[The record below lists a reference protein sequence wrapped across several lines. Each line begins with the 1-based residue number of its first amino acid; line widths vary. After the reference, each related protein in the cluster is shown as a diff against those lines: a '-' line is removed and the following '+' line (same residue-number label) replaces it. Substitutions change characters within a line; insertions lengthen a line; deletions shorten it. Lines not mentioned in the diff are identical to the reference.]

1 MTIEDIIKANG
12 GMVAKRSDEST
23 DANAKSTSR
32 ISEIIA
38 ANKETADK
46 QLTASNAP
54 KAHGGA
60 TDKFGVDT
68 KGGDG
73 TVKIHALGAGETKP
87 TTSRVGKTIN
97 AGVQGTMSNFT
108 NFWGWLKESD
118 AAARA
123 RDEADKE
130 YTERQNKQLAETK
143 GEKAIAK
150 TEKQQKQK
158 YAENHAK
165 QKDNWSK
172 DYEEADKL
180 SAMSEKNVAEAKDG
194 LGKVGQALVDIG
206 VVGTQMLGDAVL
218 NIIPGG
224 GTASM
229 IARVA
234 GGAAQQARLEGKD
247 IGQQSLSAIKSGGI
261 AWLTE
266 KMFGAFGKLYGKGAA
281 DDAVEAIVRRIG
293 KTNAGKNFL
302 RLGLNALGEGAEEI
316 TEDLLNAAADRA
328 LKLGD
333 GELDLGEVLYDGF
346 LGFALGGLGTGVQ
359 ILNAQKVLAKTVAE
373 NAADPEMVKTAEA
386 MTQKLNDGEMLTTA
400 EAETLAGALEASTSV
415 EEAAETVQ
423 QGEVTPNEEKP
434 LTPVEAVTRVAK
446 GKVSNESEQLNI
458 DNTGEQLEALQ
469 NRDEVLAQQQSNL
482 PEGMGAAS
490 AEFTGEMSPAEKW
503 VAEAQG
509 KGDNAVHDISAEAM
523 ANLARQQH
531 RAPQDVPK
539 YDKDGRLTRAGVEAI
554 INSGFTDNAFAQ
566 RMLEETFEGAASYSQ
581 FSDKTALRKAK
592 ADIKKQGYAEAVAKY
607 LSDSFN
613 GKVSKQSTVTGLV
626 LLDNAIAAK
635 DYELAVKL
643 AVAVAED
650 GTNSAQALQA
660 RRLLNK
666 MTPSGKLYAVT
677 QVADRIAA
685 AQRKRIG
692 EAKIDREAGKIE
704 NATEEVKQTVAEN
717 FKARAQRRSNKTIEG
732 NQAGE
737 PFWFEYETEVGKA
750 IADAVKKR
758 ITPRPKKQQPF
769 MRTVIRNLTAFA
781 NQLTPKAVVNP
792 KMTATER
799 IADYLAN
806 KEFYDNAWANAQ
818 EELMQRYEGDEEML
832 DALDEFTSSLTTMT
846 TPTGTQTMIKALA
859 ESAFDQ
865 YLDAKTLAIQNSLN
879 IDGAANAIA
888 QRLVSEIERISGIKV
903 DEETALSIRL
913 AADDYVQDA
922 IAEADPNSLV
932 SAQIKDVLRN
942 LDVKLA
948 EVATSSRVDKAAV
961 GTAVIDTLTKRW
973 GFSEADALNVA
984 EVVQSQFTDMVTETM
999 ERKLKQI
1006 YGEKK
1011 EREVKSMT
1019 QLFAESVN
1027 LGAFDS
1033 GEYAQK
1039 AAERFFGADIQ
1050 IDPELAREYVEA
1062 LEDGTDEDIADALK
1076 ALQQNIA
1083 GQIPVSWVDKLNA
1096 WRYLAMLGNPR
1107 THIRNTFGNAF
1118 FAIPVMVKNVFSTGI
1133 EAGVDKL
1140 SKNGIQRTKA
1150 VINPAAKQDRALLA
1164 TAWLDYA
1171 NASEQILAGGKYD
1184 DIFSGVSDKQTIF
1197 QFKPLEAVRKFNSK
1211 ALDKEDAWFAQPHY
1225 ATALAGYLKANG
1237 ISAVE
1242 FTNGS
1247 ISEAAMNEA
1256 RNYAVKEA
1264 QKATFRDINTFSEMV
1279 SKIGKSDNKVVNAAA
1294 SAVLPFKKTP
1304 ANILVRGVEYSP
1316 IGLVKGLVDIR
1327 NIKTPNNPNGTKTA
1341 AEVIDELAAGLT
1353 GTGLVALGALLVRSG
1368 VLTGGGGDDDKENK
1382 FQSMQGRQNYAL
1394 VLPDGTTVTLDWLAP
1409 EVLPVFVG
1417 AELYNSLSGN
1427 GNSWENILAAISTI
1441 PQPMLDM
1448 SLLQSVNDLI
1458 DNAAYA
1464 KKGKGIYKIIA
1475 GMATSLL
1482 SQFVPTIFGQV
1493 ERTTE
1498 TKRQQTFIDRS
1509 DGAPSSAVQ
1518 SFWARLNDKNPF
1530 YDYNKIPYIDAWGRT
1545 EETGTFAERFA
1556 NNFFN
1561 PAYVKEASGTPIDSE
1576 LQRLYELGNTSVYP
1590 TKPGT
1595 DVKIN
1600 GEYLS
1605 AEEYVEYA
1613 KKRGS
1618 ESLENVRELINSS
1631 AYKNMSDA
1639 DKADAIK
1646 AVYDYADDIAK
1657 QYVRR
1662 GAKISSWVEK
1672 ATASGNPSQYI
1683 TDTIIMRTADTDGN
1697 GNFSNAEKVRG
1708 LIDGGYS
1715 GEELVEKVREYMT
1728 TENGNCRLGDML
1740 ERAQSVKVPDTV
1752 TLNVYEFYNNA
1763 NSKDA
1768 SGNTVSGLKKERVQ
1782 QYINSLSSLTAEQKD
1797 ALYYSL
1803 YKK

>member
-1 MTIEDIIKANG
+1 MG
-12 GMVAKRSDEST
+12 SLL
-23 DANAKSTSR
+23 DAYNKGKKSSTSSKTNNNTEYNNASQNASASATTQASKGSSLLDAYNR
-32 ISEIIA
+32 GKNMGA
-38 ANKETADK
+38 A
-46 QLTASNAP
+46 ASTP
-54 KAHGGA
+54 K
-60 TDKFGVDT
+60 TTTTTVKRD
-68 KGGDG
+68 DG

-97 AGVQGTMSNFT
+97 AGVQGTMSNFA

-143 GEKAIAK
+143 GEKATAK
-150 TEKQQKQK
+150 TEEQQKQK

-180 SAMSEKNVAEAKDG
+180 SAMSEKNVAEAKEG

-234 GGAAQQARLEGKD
+234 GAGAQQARLEGKD

-281 DDAVEAIVRRIG
+281 DDVVEAVVRRIG

-328 LKLGD
+328 LKLGN

-359 ILNAQKVLAKTVAE
+359 ILNAQKVLAKTVAK
-373 NAADPEMVKTAEA
+373 NTADPETVKMAEA
-386 MTQKLNDGEMLTTA
+386 MTQKLNGGEMLTTA
-400 EAETLAGALEASTSV
+400 EAETLVGALEASTNA
-415 EEAAETVQ
+415 EETAETAR
-423 QGEVTPNEEKP
+423 QGEVTPNEKKP
-434 LTPVEAVTRVAK
+434 ITPVEAVTRVAQ
-446 GKVSNESEQLNI
+446 GKVGNENEQLNI
-458 DNTGEQLEALQ
+458 DNTDEQIEALP
-469 NRDEVLAQQQSNL
+469 NSDEVLAQQQSNL

-490 AEFTGEMSPAEKW
+490 AEFTGEMTPAEKW

-509 KGDNAVHDISAEAM
+509 KGDNALHDISDAAQR
-523 ANLARQQH
+523 NLAEQQG
-531 RAPQDVPK
+531 RAPQEMPK
-539 YDKDGRLTRAGVEAI
+539 VDLNGMLTSKTANTVQ
-554 INSGFTDNAFAQ
+554 NSGVTPQDMSDAILNDAANSRFSYYAYSDEDALTKAKDEIDAEGWDDALTKYQADVARGIVSKDMTVKGIVLYNNAVSN
-566 RMLEETFEGAASYSQ
+566 GDYV
-581 FSDKTALRKAK
+581 TALNILDGMVKTSRDAAQAMQAVNILNKLSPETRLYCICRGIDGIKRQVQKKYGKKAP
-592 ADIKKQGYAEAVAKY
+592 DIEIDEALLTDYVQKMRNGDTEAAEAVW
-607 LSDSFN
+607 
-613 GKVSKQSTVTGLV
+613 
-626 LLDNAIAAK
+626 
-635 DYELAVKL
+635 
-643 AVAVAED
+643 
-650 GTNSAQALQA
+650 
-660 RRLLNK
+660 
-666 MTPSGKLYAVT
+666 
-677 QVADRIAA
+677 
-685 AQRKRIG
+685 
-692 EAKIDREAGKIE
+692 E
-704 NATEEVKQTVAEN
+704 N
-717 FKARAQRRSNKTIEG
+717 I
-732 NQAGE
+732 
-737 PFWFEYETEVGKA
+737 
-750 IADAVKKR
+750 
-758 ITPRPKKQQPF
+758 
-769 MRTVIRNLTAFA
+769 
-781 NQLTPKAVVNP
+781 
-792 KMTATER
+792 
-799 IADYLAN
+799 
-806 KEFYDNAWANAQ
+806 
-818 EELMQRYEGDEEML
+818 
-832 DALDEFTSSLTTMT
+832 
-846 TPTGTQTMIKALA
+846 
-859 ESAFDQ
+859 
-865 YLDAKTLAIQNSLN
+865 
-879 IDGAANAIA
+879 
-888 QRLVSEIERISGIKV
+888 
-903 DEETALSIRL
+903 
-913 AADDYVQDA
+913 
-922 IAEADPNSLV
+922 
-932 SAQIKDVLRN
+932 
-942 LDVKLA
+942 
-948 EVATSSRVDKAAV
+948 
-961 GTAVIDTLTKRW
+961 
-973 GFSEADALNVA
+973 
-984 EVVQSQFTDMVTETM
+984 
-999 ERKLKQI
+999 
-1006 YGEKK
+1006 
-1011 EREVKSMT
+1011 
-1019 QLFAESVN
+1019 
-1027 LGAFDS
+1027 
-1033 GEYAQK
+1033 
-1039 AAERFFGADIQ
+1039 
-1050 IDPELAREYVEA
+1050 
-1062 LEDGTDEDIADALK
+1062 
-1076 ALQQNIA
+1076 QQNIA
-1083 GQIPVSWVDKLNA
+1083 DQITSSWIDKLNA

-1107 THIRNTFGNAF
+1107 THIRNTVGNAF
-1118 FAIPVMVKNVFSTGI
+1118 FSIPVMAKNVVATGI
-1133 EAGVDKL
+1133 EAGVDKF
-1140 SKNGIQRTKA
+1140 SKNGVQRTKA
-1150 VINPAAKQDRALLA
+1150 LLNPLTNKQDRALLA
-1164 TAWLDYA
+1164 IAMADYA

-1184 DIFSGVSDKQTIF
+1184 DIFSGVSDKQTVF
-1197 QFKPLEAVRKFNSK
+1197 KFKPLEAVRKFNSK
-1211 ALDKEDAWFAQPHY
+1211 ALDTEDVWFAQPHY

-1247 ISEAAMNEA
+1247 MSEAAMNEA

-1264 QKATFRDINTFSEMV
+1264 QKATFRDINPFSEMV
-1279 SKIGKSDNKVVNAAA
+1279 SNLGKSKSKAANAAA

-1316 IGLVKGLVDIR
+1316 IGLVKGLADIR

-1368 VLTGGGGDDDKENK
+1368 ALTGGGGDDDKENK
-1382 FQSMQGRQNYAL
+1382 FQSLQGKQNYAL

-1417 AELYNSLSGN
+1417 VELYNSLSGN

-1458 DNAAYA
+1458 DNVAYV

-1482 SQFVPTIFGQV
+1482 SQFVPTVFGQV
-1493 ERTTE
+1493 ERTIETE
-1498 TKRQQTFIDRS
+1498 RQQTFIDRS
-1509 DGAPSSAVQ
+1509 ENAPSGAVQ

-1576 LQRLYELGNTSVYP
+1576 LQRLYELGKTSVYP

-1646 AVYDYADDIAK
+1646 AAYDYADDIAK

-1683 TDTIIMRTADTDGN
+1683 ADTIIMRTADTDGN
-1697 GNFSNAEKVRG
+1697 DRYSNAEKVRG
-1708 LIDGGYS
+1708 FMNGGYS
-1715 GEELVEKVREYMT
+1715 GGELVEKVREYMT

-1782 QYINSLSSLTAEQKD
+1782 QYINSLNSLTAEQKD

>member
-12 GMVAKRSDEST
+12 GTVAKQSGESADT
-23 DANAKSTSR
+23 GTKSTSR

-38 ANKETADK
+38 ANKEAADK
-46 QLTASNAP
+46 QLAVRNAP

-60 TDKFGVDT
+60 SGKFGVDA
-68 KGGDG
+68 KVDDG
-73 TVKIHALGAGETKP
+73 AVKIHALGAGETKP

-97 AGVQGTMSNFT
+97 AGVQGTMSNFA

-118 AAARA
+118 AAAKA

-130 YTERQNKQLAETK
+130 YTERQNKELAKTK
-143 GEKAIAK
+143 GEKATAK
-150 TEKQQKQK
+150 TEEQQKQK

-180 SAMSEKNVAEAKDG
+180 SAMSEKNVAEAKEG

-229 IARVA
+229 VARVA

-281 DDAVEAIVRRIG
+281 DDVVEAVVRKIG

-346 LGFALGGLGTGVQ
+346 LGFALGGLGAGTQ
-359 ILNAQKVLAKTVAE
+359 ILNGNYRIKNEMQQRANAQKVLAKTVAE
-373 NAADPEMVKTAEA
+373 NAADPETVRTAEA
-386 MTQKLNDGEMLTTA
+386 MVQKLNGGEMLTTA
-400 EAETLAGALEASTSV
+400 EVETLAGALEASTDA
-415 EEAAETVQ
+415 EETAETVQ
-423 QGEVTPNEEKP
+423 QGEVAPNEKKP
-434 LTPVEAVTRVAK
+434 LTPVEAIARVAQ
-446 GKVSNESEQLNI
+446 GKVGNENEQLNI
-458 DNTGEQLEALQ
+458 DNTDEQLEALQ
-469 NRDEVLAQQQSNL
+469 NSDEVLAQQQSDL

-509 KGDNAVHDISAEAM
+509 KGDNALHNISDAAQR
-523 ANLARQQH
+523 NLAEQQG
-531 RAPQDVPK
+531 RAPQEMPK
-539 YDKDGRLTRAGVEAI
+539 VDLNGMLTSKTANTVQ
-554 INSGFTDNAFAQ
+554 NSGVTTQEMSDAILNDAANSRFSYYAYSDEEALTKAKDEIDAEGWDNALTKYQADVA
-566 RMLEETFEGAASYSQ
+566 RGIVSKDMTVKGIVLYNNAVSNGDYV
-581 FSDKTALRKAK
+581 TALNILDGMVKTSRDAAQAMQAANILNKLSPETRLYCICRGIDGIKRQVQKKYGKKAP
-592 ADIKKQGYAEAVAKY
+592 DIEIDEALLTDYVQKMRNGDTEAAEAVW
-607 LSDSFN
+607 
-613 GKVSKQSTVTGLV
+613 
-626 LLDNAIAAK
+626 
-635 DYELAVKL
+635 
-643 AVAVAED
+643 
-650 GTNSAQALQA
+650 
-660 RRLLNK
+660 
-666 MTPSGKLYAVT
+666 
-677 QVADRIAA
+677 
-685 AQRKRIG
+685 
-692 EAKIDREAGKIE
+692 E
-704 NATEEVKQTVAEN
+704 N
-717 FKARAQRRSNKTIEG
+717 I
-732 NQAGE
+732 
-737 PFWFEYETEVGKA
+737 
-750 IADAVKKR
+750 
-758 ITPRPKKQQPF
+758 
-769 MRTVIRNLTAFA
+769 
-781 NQLTPKAVVNP
+781 
-792 KMTATER
+792 
-799 IADYLAN
+799 
-806 KEFYDNAWANAQ
+806 
-818 EELMQRYEGDEEML
+818 
-832 DALDEFTSSLTTMT
+832 
-846 TPTGTQTMIKALA
+846 
-859 ESAFDQ
+859 
-865 YLDAKTLAIQNSLN
+865 
-879 IDGAANAIA
+879 
-888 QRLVSEIERISGIKV
+888 
-903 DEETALSIRL
+903 
-913 AADDYVQDA
+913 
-922 IAEADPNSLV
+922 
-932 SAQIKDVLRN
+932 
-942 LDVKLA
+942 
-948 EVATSSRVDKAAV
+948 
-961 GTAVIDTLTKRW
+961 
-973 GFSEADALNVA
+973 
-984 EVVQSQFTDMVTETM
+984 
-999 ERKLKQI
+999 
-1006 YGEKK
+1006 
-1011 EREVKSMT
+1011 
-1019 QLFAESVN
+1019 
-1027 LGAFDS
+1027 
-1033 GEYAQK
+1033 
-1039 AAERFFGADIQ
+1039 
-1050 IDPELAREYVEA
+1050 
-1062 LEDGTDEDIADALK
+1062 
-1076 ALQQNIA
+1076 QQNIA
-1083 GQIPVSWVDKLNA
+1083 DQIPASWVDKLNA

-1118 FAIPVMVKNVFSTGI
+1118 FAIPVMVKNVVSTGI

-1150 VINPAAKQDRALLA
+1150 IINPAAKQDRALLA

-1197 QFKPLEAVRKFNSK
+1197 RFKPLETARKLNSK
-1211 ALDKEDAWFAQPHY
+1211 ALDTEDVWFAQPHY
-1225 ATALAGYLKANG
+1225 TIALAGYLKANG

-1247 ISEAAMNEA
+1247 VPEATMNEA
-1256 RNYAVKEA
+1256 RNYAILEA
-1264 QKATFRDINTFSEMV
+1264 QKATLRDINTFSEMV
-1279 SKIGKSDNKVVNAAA
+1279 SNLGKSKHKVVNVAT

-1316 IGLVKGLVDIR
+1316 MGLVKGLIDIR

-1353 GTGLVALGALLVRSG
+1353 GTGLVALGALLAKSEL
-1368 VLTGGGGDDDKENK
+1368 LTGGGSDDDKENK

-1394 VLPDGTTVTLDWLAP
+1394 VLPNGTTVTLDWLAP

-1417 AELYNSLSGN
+1417 AELYNFLSGN

-1448 SLLQSVNDLI
+1448 SMLQSVNDLI

-1482 SQFVPTIFGQV
+1482 SQFVPTVFGQV
-1493 ERTTE
+1493 ERTIETE
-1498 TKRQQTFIDRS
+1498 RQQTFIDRS
-1509 DGAPSSAVQ
+1509 DGAPSSSVQ

-1576 LQRLYELGNTSVYP
+1576 LQRLYELGKTSVYP

-1595 DVKIN
+1595 DVKIK
-1600 GEYLS
+1600 GKYLS

-1618 ESLENVRELINSS
+1618 ESLETVRELINSS

-1646 AVYDYADDIAK
+1646 AAYDYADNIAK
-1657 QYVRR
+1657 RSVRP
-1662 GAKISSWVEK
+1662 GAEISSWVEK

-1683 TDTIIMRTADTDGN
+1683 ADTTIMRSADADGN
-1697 GNFSNAEKVRG
+1697 DRYSNAEKVRG
-1708 LIDGGYS
+1708 FINGGYS
-1715 GEELVEKVREYMT
+1715 GGELVEKVREYMT
-1728 TENGNCRLGDML
+1728 TDNGNCRLGDML
-1740 ERAQSVKVPDTV
+1740 ERAQSMKVPDTI

-1782 QYINSLSSLTAEQKD
+1782 QYINSLNSLTAEQKD

>member
-1 MTIEDIIKANG
+1 MGSLI
-12 GMVAKRSDEST
+12 
-23 DANAKSTSR
+23 DAYNKGKKSSASTS
-32 ISEIIA
+32 A
-38 ANKETADK
+38 ATQTSKGSSLLDAYNRGKNMGAA
-46 QLTASNAP
+46 ASTP
-54 KAHGGA
+54 KTTTTTVKRDDGA
-60 TDKFGVDT
+60 
-68 KGGDG
+68 
-73 TVKIHALGAGETKP
+73 VKIHALGAGETKP

-118 AAARA
+118 AAAKA

-143 GEKAIAK
+143 GEKANAK

-172 DYEEADKL
+172 DYEKADKL
-180 SAMSEKNVAEAKDG
+180 SAMSEKNAAEAKEG

-206 VVGTQMLGDAVL
+206 VVGTQMLGDAAL

-229 IARVA
+229 VARVA

-247 IGQQSLSAIKSGGI
+247 IGQQSLAAIKSGSI
-261 AWLTE
+261 SWLTE

-281 DDAVEAIVRRIG
+281 DDVVEAVVKKIG

-346 LGFALGGLGTGVQ
+346 LGFALGGLGAGTQ
-359 ILNAQKVLAKTVAE
+359 ILNGNYRIKNEMQQRANAQKVLAKTVAE
-373 NAADPEMVKTAEA
+373 NAADPETVKAAEA
-386 MTQKLNDGEMLTTA
+386 MVQKLNGGEMLTTA
-400 EAETLAGALEASTSV
+400 EAETLAGALEASTSAK
-415 EEAAETVQ
+415 ETAEAVQ

-434 LTPVEAVTRVAK
+434 LTPVEAIARVAQ
-446 GKVSNESEQLNI
+446 GKVGNESEQLNI
-458 DNTGEQLEALQ
+458 DNADEQLEAIP
-469 NRDEVLAQQQSNL
+469 NGDELLAQQQSNL

-509 KGDNAVHDISAEAM
+509 KGDNALHNISDAAQR
-523 ANLARQQH
+523 NLAEQQG
-531 RAPQDVPK
+531 RAPQEMPK
-539 YDKDGRLTRAGVEAI
+539 VDLNGMLTSKTANTAQ
-554 INSGFTDNAFAQ
+554 NSGVTTQEMSDAILNDAANSRFSYYAYSDEEALTKAKDEIDAEGWDDALTKYQADVARGIVSKDMTVKGIVLYNNAVSN
-566 RMLEETFEGAASYSQ
+566 GDYV
-581 FSDKTALRKAK
+581 TALNILDGMVKTSRDAAQAMQAVNILNKLSPETRLYCICRGIDGIKRQVQKKYGKKAP
-592 ADIKKQGYAEAVAKY
+592 DIEIDEALLTDYVQKMRNGDTEAAEAVW
-607 LSDSFN
+607 
-613 GKVSKQSTVTGLV
+613 
-626 LLDNAIAAK
+626 
-635 DYELAVKL
+635 E
-643 AVAVAED
+643 
-650 GTNSAQALQA
+650 
-660 RRLLNK
+660 
-666 MTPSGKLYAVT
+666 
-677 QVADRIAA
+677 
-685 AQRKRIG
+685 
-692 EAKIDREAGKIE
+692 KI
-704 NATEEVKQTVAEN
+704 
-717 FKARAQRRSNKTIEG
+717 
-732 NQAGE
+732 
-737 PFWFEYETEVGKA
+737 
-750 IADAVKKR
+750 
-758 ITPRPKKQQPF
+758 
-769 MRTVIRNLTAFA
+769 
-781 NQLTPKAVVNP
+781 
-792 KMTATER
+792 
-799 IADYLAN
+799 
-806 KEFYDNAWANAQ
+806 
-818 EELMQRYEGDEEML
+818 
-832 DALDEFTSSLTTMT
+832 
-846 TPTGTQTMIKALA
+846 
-859 ESAFDQ
+859 
-865 YLDAKTLAIQNSLN
+865 
-879 IDGAANAIA
+879 
-888 QRLVSEIERISGIKV
+888 
-903 DEETALSIRL
+903 
-913 AADDYVQDA
+913 
-922 IAEADPNSLV
+922 
-932 SAQIKDVLRN
+932 
-942 LDVKLA
+942 
-948 EVATSSRVDKAAV
+948 
-961 GTAVIDTLTKRW
+961 
-973 GFSEADALNVA
+973 
-984 EVVQSQFTDMVTETM
+984 
-999 ERKLKQI
+999 
-1006 YGEKK
+1006 
-1011 EREVKSMT
+1011 
-1019 QLFAESVN
+1019 
-1027 LGAFDS
+1027 
-1033 GEYAQK
+1033 
-1039 AAERFFGADIQ
+1039 
-1050 IDPELAREYVEA
+1050 
-1062 LEDGTDEDIADALK
+1062 
-1076 ALQQNIA
+1076 QQNIA
-1083 GQIPVSWVDKLNA
+1083 DQIPASWIDKLNA

-1118 FAIPVMVKNVFSTGI
+1118 FAIPVMVKNVVATGI

-1140 SKNGIQRTKA
+1140 SKNGTQRTKA
-1150 VINPAAKQDRALLA
+1150 LLNPLTNKQDRALLA
-1164 TAWLDYA
+1164 TAMADYA

-1197 QFKPLEAVRKFNSK
+1197 RFKPLEAARKFNSK
-1211 ALDKEDAWFAQPHY
+1211 ALDKEDVWFAQPHY
-1225 ATALAGYLKANG
+1225 AIALAGYLKANG

-1247 ISEAAMNEA
+1247 MSETAMNEA

-1264 QKATFRDINTFSEMV
+1264 QKATFRDINPFSEMI
-1279 SKIGKSDNKVVNAAA
+1279 SNLGKSKSKVVNAAT

-1316 IGLVKGLVDIR
+1316 IGLAKGLLDIR

-1353 GTGLVALGALLVRSG
+1353 GTGLVALGALLVRNG
-1368 VLTGGGGDDDKENK
+1368 ALTGGGGDDDKENK

-1409 EVLPVFVG
+1409 EVLPMFVG
-1417 AELYNSLSGN
+1417 VELYNSMSGN
-1427 GNSWENILAAISTI
+1427 GNSWESILAAISTI

-1458 DNAAYA
+1458 DNVAYA
-1464 KKGKGIYKIIA
+1464 KEGKGIYKIIA

-1482 SQFVPTIFGQV
+1482 SQFVPTVLGQI
-1493 ERTTE
+1493 ERTAETE
-1498 TKRQQTFIDRS
+1498 RQQTFIDRS

-1518 SFWARLNDKNPF
+1518 SFWARLNDKNPL

-1576 LQRLYELGNTSVYP
+1576 LQRLYGLGNTSVYP

-1605 AEEYVEYA
+1605 AEEYVEYV

-1646 AVYDYADDIAK
+1646 AAYDYADDIAK

-1683 TDTIIMRTADTDGN
+1683 ADTIIMRAADTDGN
-1697 GNFSNAEKVRG
+1697 GSFSNAEKVRG

-1715 GEELVEKVREYMT
+1715 GGKLVEKVREYMT
-1728 TENGNCRLGDML
+1728 TDNGNCKFGDML

-1752 TLNVYEFYNNA
+1752 TLNVYEFYNKA

-1782 QYINSLSSLTAEQKD
+1782 QYIDSLNSLTAEQKD

>member
-1 MTIEDIIKANG
+1 MRFI
-12 GMVAKRSDEST
+12 
-23 DANAKSTSR
+23 SR
-32 ISEIIA
+32 QS
-38 ANKETADK
+38 
-46 QLTASNAP
+46 LGS
-54 KAHGGA
+54 
-60 TDKFGVDT
+60 
-68 KGGDG
+68 
-73 TVKIHALGAGETKP
+73 LGAGT
-87 TTSRVGKTIN
+87 
-97 AGVQGTMSNFT
+97 
-108 NFWGWLKESD
+108 
-118 AAARA
+118 
-123 RDEADKE
+123 
-130 YTERQNKQLAETK
+130 
-143 GEKAIAK
+143 
-150 TEKQQKQK
+150 
-158 YAENHAK
+158 
-165 QKDNWSK
+165 
-172 DYEEADKL
+172 
-180 SAMSEKNVAEAKDG
+180 
-194 LGKVGQALVDIG
+194 
-206 VVGTQMLGDAVL
+206 
-218 NIIPGG
+218 
-224 GTASM
+224 
-229 IARVA
+229 
-234 GGAAQQARLEGKD
+234 
-247 IGQQSLSAIKSGGI
+247 
-261 AWLTE
+261 
-266 KMFGAFGKLYGKGAA
+266 
-281 DDAVEAIVRRIG
+281 
-293 KTNAGKNFL
+293 
-302 RLGLNALGEGAEEI
+302 
-316 TEDLLNAAADRA
+316 
-328 LKLGD
+328 
-333 GELDLGEVLYDGF
+333 
-346 LGFALGGLGTGVQ
+346 Q
-359 ILNAQKVLAKTVAE
+359 ILI
-373 NAADPEMVKTAEA
+373 
-386 MTQKLNDGEMLTTA
+386 
-400 EAETLAGALEASTSV
+400 
-415 EEAAETVQ
+415 
-423 QGEVTPNEEKP
+423 
-434 LTPVEAVTRVAK
+434 
-446 GKVSNESEQLNI
+446 NI
-458 DNTGEQLEALQ
+458 DNTANRNYTESINNNEQGGVLNDSNRVDRGMVAGIPERQTIGEGSAGEGRDGRGDQELSRRDLIQGVKRVLNDSGVVAAELKDYSADSAAFSNALSVARTMDQQNGWAVSPQDANKLQGKRLLMDANGTIGLAITSDGDIEAVFKNKALNKTRHALDGVMPQ
-469 NRDEVLAQQQSNL
+469 TLAAGGTKLDCYGENLVKAYERYGFVPVARVEFNPKYANEGWTPDKGTPYIYFMMHNGDSAETVAANIGKYPQSTAEQRKALPTFGKEEYDAAYAYRDELLAQQQSNL

-490 AEFTGEMSPAEKW
+490 AEFTGEMSPVEQW

-509 KGDNAVHDISAEAM
+509 KGDSAVHDVSAEAT

-566 RMLEETFEGAASYSQ
+566 RMLEETFKGAASYSQ
-581 FSDKTALRKAK
+581 FSDKMALRKAK
-592 ADIKKQGYAEAVAKY
+592 ADIKKQGYAETVAKY

-643 AVAVAED
+643 TVALAED

-677 QVADRIAA
+677 QVADRVAA

-704 NATEEVKQTVAEN
+704 NATEEVKQAIAEN
-717 FKARAQRRSNKTIEG
+717 FKARAQRQSNKTVEG

-758 ITPRPKKQQPF
+758 IALRPKKQRPF
-769 MRTVIRNLTAFA
+769 MKTVIRNLAAFA

-832 DALDEFTSSLTTMT
+832 DALDQFTSSLTTMT

-913 AADDYVQDA
+913 AADDYAQGA
-922 IAEADPNSLV
+922 IAEADPNALV

-973 GFSEADALNVA
+973 GFSESDALNVA

-1006 YGEKK
+1006 YGGKK
-1011 EREVKSMT
+1011 EREVKSMA

-1062 LEDGTDEDIADALK
+1062 LEDGTDEDIANALE

-1083 GQIPVSWVDKLNA
+1083 DQIPASWVDKLNA

-1107 THIRNTFGNAF
+1107 THIRNILGNAF
-1118 FAIPVMVKNVFSTGI
+1118 FAIPVMVKNVVATGI

-1171 NASEQILAGGKYD
+1171 NASEQILSGGKFD

-1197 QFKPLEAVRKFNSK
+1197 KSKLLENFRKLNSK
-1211 ALDKEDAWFAQPHY
+1211 ALDKEDVWFAQPHY
-1225 ATALAGYLKANG
+1225 TTALAGYLKANG

-1247 ISEAAMNEA
+1247 MSEAAMNEA
-1256 RNYAVKEA
+1256 RNYAIKEA
-1264 QKATFRDINTFSEMV
+1264 QKATFRDINAFSEMV
-1279 SKIGKSDNKVVNAAA
+1279 SNLGKSDNKVVNAAT

-1304 ANILVRGVEYSP
+1304 ANMLVRGVEYSP

-1353 GTGLVALGALLVRSG
+1353 GTGLVALGALLVKSG

-1417 AELYNSLSGN
+1417 VELYNFLSGN

-1448 SLLQSVNDLI
+1448 SLLQGVNDLI

-1464 KKGKGIYKIIA
+1464 KKGKGIYKIVA

-1482 SQFVPTIFGQV
+1482 SQFVPTVLGQI
-1493 ERTTE
+1493 ERTAETE
-1498 TKRQQTFIDRS
+1498 RQQTFIDRS

-1518 SFWARLNDKNPF
+1518 SFWARLNDKNPL

-1545 EETGTFAERFA
+1545 EGTGTFAERFA

-1576 LQRLYELGNTSVYP
+1576 LERLYKLGKTSVYP
-1590 TKPGT
+1590 TKPDT
-1595 DVKIN
+1595 DVKIK
-1600 GEYLS
+1600 GKYLS

-1618 ESLENVRELINSS
+1618 VSLETVRELINSS

-1646 AVYDYADDIAK
+1646 AAYDYADDIAK
-1657 QYVRR
+1657 RYVNPR
-1662 GAKISSWVEK
+1662 AEIPSLVEN

-1683 TDTIIMRTADTDGN
+1683 ADTTIMRSADTDGN
-1697 GNFSNAEKVRG
+1697 DRYSNAEKVRG
-1708 LIDGGYS
+1708 FMNGGYS
-1715 GEELVEKVREYMT
+1715 GGKLVEKVREYMT
-1728 TENGNCRLGDML
+1728 TENGNCKFGDML

-1752 TLNVYEFYNNA
+1752 TLNVYEFYNKA

-1768 SGNTVSGLKKERVQ
+1768 SGNTVPGLKKERVQ
-1782 QYINSLSSLTAEQKD
+1782 QYIDSLNSLTAEQKD

>member
-1 MTIEDIIKANG
+1 
-12 GMVAKRSDEST
+12 
-23 DANAKSTSR
+23 
-32 ISEIIA
+32 
-38 ANKETADK
+38 
-46 QLTASNAP
+46 
-54 KAHGGA
+54 
-60 TDKFGVDT
+60 
-68 KGGDG
+68 
-73 TVKIHALGAGETKP
+73 
-87 TTSRVGKTIN
+87 
-97 AGVQGTMSNFT
+97 MSNFT

-118 AAARA
+118 AAAKA
-123 RDEADKE
+123 RDEADKK

-143 GEKAIAK
+143 GEKATAK

-172 DYEEADKL
+172 DYEKADKL

-247 IGQQSLSAIKSGGI
+247 IGQQSLAAIKSGSI
-261 AWLTE
+261 SWLTE

-281 DDAVEAIVRRIG
+281 DDIVEAVVRKIG

-333 GELDLGEVLYDGF
+333 GKLDLGEVLYDGF
-346 LGFALGGLGTGVQ
+346 LGFALGGLGAGTQ
-359 ILNAQKVLAKTVAE
+359 ILNGNYRIKNEIQQRTNAQKVLAKTVAE
-373 NAADPEMVKTAEA
+373 NAADPETVKTAEA
-386 MTQKLNDGEMLTTA
+386 MTQKLNGGEMLTTA
-400 EAETLAGALEASTSV
+400 EAETLAGALEASTSA

-434 LTPVEAVTRVAK
+434 LTPVEAIARVAQ
-446 GKVSNESEQLNI
+446 GKVGNESEQLNI
-458 DNTGEQLEALQ
+458 DNADEQIEALP
-469 NRDEVLAQQQSNL
+469 NRDELLTQQQSDL

-490 AEFTGEMSPAEKW
+490 AEFTGEMTPAEKW

-509 KGDNAVHDISAEAM
+509 KGDNALHDISNAAQR
-523 ANLARQQH
+523 NLAEQQG
-531 RAPQDVPK
+531 RAPQEMPK
-539 YDKDGRLTRAGVEAI
+539 VDLNGMLTSKTANTVQ
-554 INSGFTDNAFAQ
+554 NSGVTPQDMSDAILNDAANSRFSYYAYSDEEALTKAKDEIDAEGWDDALTKYQADVARGIVSKDMTVKGIVLYNNAVSN
-566 RMLEETFEGAASYSQ
+566 GDYV
-581 FSDKTALRKAK
+581 TALNILDGMVKTSRDAAQAMQAVNILNKLSPETRLYCICRGIDGIKRQVQKKYGKKAP
-592 ADIKKQGYAEAVAKY
+592 DIEIDEALLTDYVQKMRNGDTEAAEAVW
-607 LSDSFN
+607 
-613 GKVSKQSTVTGLV
+613 
-626 LLDNAIAAK
+626 
-635 DYELAVKL
+635 VK
-643 AVAVAED
+643 
-650 GTNSAQALQA
+650 
-660 RRLLNK
+660 
-666 MTPSGKLYAVT
+666 
-677 QVADRIAA
+677 I
-685 AQRKRIG
+685 
-692 EAKIDREAGKIE
+692 
-704 NATEEVKQTVAEN
+704 
-717 FKARAQRRSNKTIEG
+717 
-732 NQAGE
+732 
-737 PFWFEYETEVGKA
+737 
-750 IADAVKKR
+750 
-758 ITPRPKKQQPF
+758 
-769 MRTVIRNLTAFA
+769 
-781 NQLTPKAVVNP
+781 
-792 KMTATER
+792 
-799 IADYLAN
+799 
-806 KEFYDNAWANAQ
+806 
-818 EELMQRYEGDEEML
+818 
-832 DALDEFTSSLTTMT
+832 
-846 TPTGTQTMIKALA
+846 
-859 ESAFDQ
+859 
-865 YLDAKTLAIQNSLN
+865 
-879 IDGAANAIA
+879 
-888 QRLVSEIERISGIKV
+888 
-903 DEETALSIRL
+903 
-913 AADDYVQDA
+913 
-922 IAEADPNSLV
+922 
-932 SAQIKDVLRN
+932 
-942 LDVKLA
+942 
-948 EVATSSRVDKAAV
+948 
-961 GTAVIDTLTKRW
+961 
-973 GFSEADALNVA
+973 
-984 EVVQSQFTDMVTETM
+984 
-999 ERKLKQI
+999 
-1006 YGEKK
+1006 
-1011 EREVKSMT
+1011 
-1019 QLFAESVN
+1019 
-1027 LGAFDS
+1027 
-1033 GEYAQK
+1033 
-1039 AAERFFGADIQ
+1039 
-1050 IDPELAREYVEA
+1050 
-1062 LEDGTDEDIADALK
+1062 
-1076 ALQQNIA
+1076 QQNIA
-1083 GQIPVSWVDKLNA
+1083 DQITSSWVDKLNA

-1107 THIRNTFGNAF
+1107 THIRNVFGNLF
-1118 FAIPVMVKNVFSTGI
+1118 FSIPVLAKNVVSTGI

-1164 TAWLDYA
+1164 TAWFDYA

-1197 QFKPLEAVRKFNSK
+1197 QFKPLEAARKFNSK
-1211 ALDKEDAWFAQPHY
+1211 ALDKEDVWFAQPHY

-1247 ISEAAMNEA
+1247 MSETAMNEA

-1264 QKATFRDINTFSEMV
+1264 QKATFRDINPFSEMI
-1279 SKIGKSDNKVVNAAA
+1279 SNLGKSKHKVVNMVT

-1316 IGLVKGLVDIR
+1316 IGLMKGLADIR

-1368 VLTGGGGDDDKENK
+1368 ALTGGGGDDDKENK
-1382 FQSMQGRQNYAL
+1382 FQSLQGKQNYAL

-1417 AELYNSLSGN
+1417 VELYNSMSGN

-1458 DNAAYA
+1458 DNVAYA
-1464 KKGKGIYKIIA
+1464 KEGKGIYKIIA

-1482 SQFVPTIFGQV
+1482 SQFVPTVFGQV
-1493 ERTTE
+1493 ERTIETE
-1498 TKRQQTFIDRS
+1498 RQQTFIDRS

-1576 LQRLYELGNTSVYP
+1576 LERLYKLGKTSVYP

-1618 ESLENVRELINSS
+1618 VSLETVRELINSS

-1646 AVYDYADDIAK
+1646 AAYDYADDIAK

-1662 GAKISSWVEK
+1662 GAKMPSWVEK

-1683 TDTIIMRTADTDGN
+1683 TDTIIMRSADTDGN
-1697 GNFSNAEKVRG
+1697 DRYSNAEKVRG
-1708 LIDGGYS
+1708 FMNGGYS
-1715 GEELVEKVREYMT
+1715 GGELVEKVREYMT
-1728 TENGNCRLGDML
+1728 TDNGNCKFGDML

-1752 TLNVYEFYNNA
+1752 TLDVYEFYNKA

>member
-12 GMVAKRSDEST
+12 GTVAKQSGESADT
-23 DANAKSTSR
+23 GTKSTSR

-38 ANKETADK
+38 ANKEAADK
-46 QLTASNAP
+46 QLAVRNAP
-54 KAHGGA
+54 KAHGGVSG
-60 TDKFGVDT
+60 KFGADARRD
-68 KGGDG
+68 DG

-118 AAARA
+118 AAAKA

-143 GEKAIAK
+143 GEKANAK
-150 TEKQQKQK
+150 TEEQQKQK

-172 DYEEADKL
+172 DYEKADKL
-180 SAMSEKNVAEAKDG
+180 SAMSEKNAAEAKEG

-206 VVGTQMLGDAVL
+206 VVGTQMLGDAAL

-229 IARVA
+229 VARVA

-247 IGQQSLSAIKSGGI
+247 IGQQSLAAIKSGSI
-261 AWLTE
+261 SWLTE

-281 DDAVEAIVRRIG
+281 DDIVEAVVKKIG

-346 LGFALGGLGTGVQ
+346 LGFALGGLGAGTQ
-359 ILNAQKVLAKTVAE
+359 ILNGNYRIKNEMQQRANAQKVLAKTVAE
-373 NAADPEMVKTAEA
+373 NAADPETVKAAEA
-386 MTQKLNDGEMLTTA
+386 MVQKLNGGEMLTTT
-400 EAETLAGALEASTSV
+400 EVETLAGALEASTNA
-415 EEAAETVQ
+415 EETAETVQ

-434 LTPVEAVTRVAK
+434 LTPVEAIARVAQ
-446 GKVSNESEQLNI
+446 GKVGNESEQLNI
-458 DNTGEQLEALQ
+458 DNADEQLEALP
-469 NRDEVLAQQQSNL
+469 NSNELLAQQQSDL

-490 AEFTGEMSPAEKW
+490 AEFTGEMTPAEKW

-509 KGDNAVHDISAEAM
+509 KGDSALHNISDAAQR
-523 ANLARQQH
+523 NLAEQQG
-531 RAPQDVPK
+531 RAPQEMPK
-539 YDKDGRLTRAGVEAI
+539 VDLNGMLTSKTANTVQ
-554 INSGFTDNAFAQ
+554 NSGVTPQDMSDAILNDAANSRFSYYAYSDEEALTKAKDEIDAEGWDDALTKYQADVARGIVSKDMTVKGIVLYNNAVSN
-566 RMLEETFEGAASYSQ
+566 GDYV
-581 FSDKTALRKAK
+581 TALNILDGMVKTSRDAAQAMQAVNILNKLSPETRLYCICRGIDGIKRQVQKKYGKKAP
-592 ADIKKQGYAEAVAKY
+592 DIEIDEALLTDYVQKMRNGDTEAAEAVW
-607 LSDSFN
+607 
-613 GKVSKQSTVTGLV
+613 
-626 LLDNAIAAK
+626 
-635 DYELAVKL
+635 E
-643 AVAVAED
+643 
-650 GTNSAQALQA
+650 
-660 RRLLNK
+660 
-666 MTPSGKLYAVT
+666 
-677 QVADRIAA
+677 
-685 AQRKRIG
+685 
-692 EAKIDREAGKIE
+692 KI
-704 NATEEVKQTVAEN
+704 
-717 FKARAQRRSNKTIEG
+717 
-732 NQAGE
+732 
-737 PFWFEYETEVGKA
+737 
-750 IADAVKKR
+750 
-758 ITPRPKKQQPF
+758 
-769 MRTVIRNLTAFA
+769 
-781 NQLTPKAVVNP
+781 
-792 KMTATER
+792 
-799 IADYLAN
+799 
-806 KEFYDNAWANAQ
+806 
-818 EELMQRYEGDEEML
+818 
-832 DALDEFTSSLTTMT
+832 
-846 TPTGTQTMIKALA
+846 
-859 ESAFDQ
+859 
-865 YLDAKTLAIQNSLN
+865 
-879 IDGAANAIA
+879 
-888 QRLVSEIERISGIKV
+888 
-903 DEETALSIRL
+903 
-913 AADDYVQDA
+913 
-922 IAEADPNSLV
+922 
-932 SAQIKDVLRN
+932 
-942 LDVKLA
+942 
-948 EVATSSRVDKAAV
+948 
-961 GTAVIDTLTKRW
+961 
-973 GFSEADALNVA
+973 
-984 EVVQSQFTDMVTETM
+984 
-999 ERKLKQI
+999 
-1006 YGEKK
+1006 
-1011 EREVKSMT
+1011 
-1019 QLFAESVN
+1019 
-1027 LGAFDS
+1027 
-1033 GEYAQK
+1033 
-1039 AAERFFGADIQ
+1039 
-1050 IDPELAREYVEA
+1050 
-1062 LEDGTDEDIADALK
+1062 
-1076 ALQQNIA
+1076 QQNIA
-1083 GQIPVSWVDKLNA
+1083 DQIPASWIDKLNA

-1118 FAIPVMVKNVFSTGI
+1118 FAIPVMVKNVVATGI

-1140 SKNGIQRTKA
+1140 SKNGTQRTKA
-1150 VINPAAKQDRALLA
+1150 LLNPLTNKQDRALLA
-1164 TAWLDYA
+1164 TAMADYA

-1197 QFKPLEAVRKFNSK
+1197 RFKPLEAARKFNSK
-1211 ALDKEDAWFAQPHY
+1211 ALDKEDVWFAQPHY
-1225 ATALAGYLKANG
+1225 AIALAGYLKANG

-1247 ISEAAMNEA
+1247 MSETAMNEA

-1264 QKATFRDINTFSEMV
+1264 QKATFRDINPFSEMV
-1279 SKIGKSDNKVVNAAA
+1279 SNLGKSKHKAVNMAT

-1304 ANILVRGVEYSP
+1304 ANIFVRGFEYSP
-1316 IGLVKGLVDIR
+1316 IGLVKGLADIR

-1341 AEVIDELAAGLT
+1341 TEVIDEIASGLT
-1353 GTGLVALGALLVRSG
+1353 GTGLVALGALLVKSG
-1368 VLTGGGGDDDKENK
+1368 ALTGGGGDDDKENK
-1382 FQSMQGRQNYAL
+1382 FLSMQGRQNYAL

-1409 EVLPVFVG
+1409 EVLPMFVG
-1417 AELYNSLSGN
+1417 VELYNSMSGN

-1458 DNAAYA
+1458 DNVAYA
-1464 KKGKGIYKIIA
+1464 KEGKGIYKIIA

-1482 SQFVPTIFGQV
+1482 SQFVPTVLGQV
-1493 ERTTE
+1493 ERTAETE
-1498 TKRQQTFIDRS
+1498 RQQTFIDRS

-1518 SFWARLNDKNPF
+1518 SFWARLNDKNPL

-1646 AVYDYADDIAK
+1646 AAYDYADDIAK

-1683 TDTIIMRTADTDGN
+1683 ADTIIMRAADTDGN
-1697 GNFSNAEKVRG
+1697 GSFSNAEKVRG

-1715 GEELVEKVREYMT
+1715 GGKLVEKVREYMT
-1728 TENGNCRLGDML
+1728 TDNGNCKFGDML

-1752 TLNVYEFYNNA
+1752 TLNVYEFYNKA

-1782 QYINSLSSLTAEQKD
+1782 QYIDSLNSLTAEQKD

>member
-12 GMVAKRSDEST
+12 GTVTKQSGESADT
-23 DANAKSTSR
+23 GTKSTSR

-38 ANKETADK
+38 ANKEAADK
-46 QLTASNAP
+46 QLAVRNAP

-60 TDKFGVDT
+60 SGKFGVDA
-68 KGGDG
+68 KRDDG

-87 TTSRVGKTIN
+87 TTSRVGKAIN
-97 AGVQGTMSNFT
+97 AGVQGTMSNFA

-130 YTERQNKQLAETK
+130 YTKRQNKELAETK
-143 GEKAIAK
+143 GEKATAK
-150 TEKQQKQK
+150 TEEQQKQK
-158 YAENHAK
+158 YAEYHAK

-172 DYEEADKL
+172 DYEKADKL
-180 SAMSEKNVAEAKDG
+180 SAMSEKNVAEAKEG

-229 IARVA
+229 VARVA
-234 GGAAQQARLEGKD
+234 GAGAQQARLEGKD

-373 NAADPEMVKTAEA
+373 NAADPETAKTAEA
-386 MTQKLNDGEMLTTA
+386 MTQKLNGGETLTTA
-400 EAETLAGALEASTSV
+400 EVETLAGALEASTSV
-415 EEAAETVQ
+415 KETAEAVQ
-423 QGEVTPNEEKP
+423 QGEVTPNEKKP
-434 LTPVEAVTRVAK
+434 ITPVEAVTRVAQ
-446 GKVSNESEQLNI
+446 GKVGNENEQLNI
-458 DNTGEQLEALQ
+458 DNADEQLEALP
-469 NRDEVLAQQQSNL
+469 NKDELLAQQQSNL

-509 KGDNAVHDISAEAM
+509 KGDNALHDISNAAQR
-523 ANLARQQH
+523 NLAEQQG
-531 RAPQDVPK
+531 RAPQEMPK
-539 YDKDGRLTRAGVEAI
+539 VDLNGMLTSKTANTAQ
-554 INSGFTDNAFAQ
+554 NSGVTTQEMSDAILNDAANSRFSYYAYSDEEALTKAKDEIDAEGWDDALTKYQADVARGIVSKDMTVKGIVLYNNAVSN
-566 RMLEETFEGAASYSQ
+566 GDYV
-581 FSDKTALRKAK
+581 TALNILDGMVKTSRDAAQAMQAVNILNKLSPETRLYCICRGIDGIKRQVQKKYGKKAPNIEIDETLL
-592 ADIKKQGYAEAVAKY
+592 ADYVQKMRNGDTEAAEAVW
-607 LSDSFN
+607 
-613 GKVSKQSTVTGLV
+613 
-626 LLDNAIAAK
+626 
-635 DYELAVKL
+635 
-643 AVAVAED
+643 
-650 GTNSAQALQA
+650 
-660 RRLLNK
+660 
-666 MTPSGKLYAVT
+666 
-677 QVADRIAA
+677 
-685 AQRKRIG
+685 
-692 EAKIDREAGKIE
+692 E
-704 NATEEVKQTVAEN
+704 N
-717 FKARAQRRSNKTIEG
+717 I
-732 NQAGE
+732 
-737 PFWFEYETEVGKA
+737 
-750 IADAVKKR
+750 
-758 ITPRPKKQQPF
+758 
-769 MRTVIRNLTAFA
+769 
-781 NQLTPKAVVNP
+781 
-792 KMTATER
+792 
-799 IADYLAN
+799 
-806 KEFYDNAWANAQ
+806 
-818 EELMQRYEGDEEML
+818 
-832 DALDEFTSSLTTMT
+832 
-846 TPTGTQTMIKALA
+846 
-859 ESAFDQ
+859 
-865 YLDAKTLAIQNSLN
+865 
-879 IDGAANAIA
+879 
-888 QRLVSEIERISGIKV
+888 
-903 DEETALSIRL
+903 
-913 AADDYVQDA
+913 
-922 IAEADPNSLV
+922 
-932 SAQIKDVLRN
+932 
-942 LDVKLA
+942 
-948 EVATSSRVDKAAV
+948 
-961 GTAVIDTLTKRW
+961 
-973 GFSEADALNVA
+973 
-984 EVVQSQFTDMVTETM
+984 
-999 ERKLKQI
+999 
-1006 YGEKK
+1006 
-1011 EREVKSMT
+1011 
-1019 QLFAESVN
+1019 
-1027 LGAFDS
+1027 
-1033 GEYAQK
+1033 
-1039 AAERFFGADIQ
+1039 
-1050 IDPELAREYVEA
+1050 
-1062 LEDGTDEDIADALK
+1062 
-1076 ALQQNIA
+1076 QQNIA
-1083 GQIPVSWVDKLNA
+1083 DQIPASWVDKLNA

-1107 THIRNTFGNAF
+1107 THIRNTVGNAF
-1118 FAIPVMVKNVFSTGI
+1118 FAIPVMVKNVVSTGI

-1150 VINPAAKQDRALLA
+1150 VLNPLTNKQDRALYA
-1164 TAWLDYA
+1164 TAMADYA

-1197 QFKPLEAVRKFNSK
+1197 QFKPLETARKFNSK
-1211 ALDKEDAWFAQPHY
+1211 ALDKEDVWFAQPHY

-1247 ISEAAMNEA
+1247 MSESAMLEA

-1264 QKATFRDINTFSEMV
+1264 QKATFRDINAFSKMV
-1279 SKIGKSDNKVVNAAA
+1279 SKLGKSDNKVVNAAV

-1368 VLTGGGGDDDKENK
+1368 ALTGGGGDDDKENK
-1382 FQSMQGRQNYAL
+1382 FQSLQGKQNYAL

-1417 AELYNSLSGN
+1417 VELYNSLSGN

-1448 SLLQSVNDLI
+1448 SMLQSVNDLI

-1482 SQFVPTIFGQV
+1482 SQFVPTVLGQI
-1493 ERTTE
+1493 ERTAETE
-1498 TKRQQTFIDRS
+1498 RQQTFIDRS
-1509 DGAPSSAVQ
+1509 ENAPSSAVQ
-1518 SFWARLNDKNPF
+1518 SFWARLNDKNPL

-1545 EETGTFAERFA
+1545 EETGSFAERFA

-1576 LQRLYELGNTSVYP
+1576 LERLYKLGKTSVYP

-1595 DVKIN
+1595 DVKIK

-1618 ESLENVRELINSS
+1618 VSLETVRELINSS

-1639 DKADAIK
+1639 DKADTIK
-1646 AVYDYADDIAK
+1646 AAYDYADDIAK
-1657 QYVRR
+1657 RYVNPR
-1662 GAKISSWVEK
+1662 AEIPSWVEN

-1683 TDTIIMRTADTDGN
+1683 ADTTIMRSADADGN
-1697 GNFSNAEKVRG
+1697 DRYSNAEKVRG
-1708 LIDGGYS
+1708 FMNGGYS
-1715 GEELVEKVREYMT
+1715 GGKLVEKVREYMT
-1728 TENGNCRLGDML
+1728 TDNGNCKFGDML

-1782 QYINSLSSLTAEQKD
+1782 QYIDSLNSLTAEQKD

>member
-12 GMVAKRSDEST
+12 GTVAKQSGESADT
-23 DANAKSTSR
+23 GTKSTSR

-38 ANKETADK
+38 ANKEAADK
-46 QLTASNAP
+46 QLAVRNAP

-60 TDKFGVDT
+60 SGKFGADARRD
-68 KGGDG
+68 DG

-97 AGVQGTMSNFT
+97 AGVQGTMSNFA

-118 AAARA
+118 AAAKA

-143 GEKAIAK
+143 GEKATAK

-172 DYEEADKL
+172 DYEKADKL
-180 SAMSEKNVAEAKDG
+180 SAMSEKNVAEAKEG

-229 IARVA
+229 VARVA

-247 IGQQSLSAIKSGGI
+247 IGQQSLAAIKSGSI
-261 AWLTE
+261 SWLTE

-281 DDAVEAIVRRIG
+281 DDVVEAVVKKIG

-346 LGFALGGLGTGVQ
+346 LGFALGGLGTGTQ

-373 NAADPEMVKTAEA
+373 NAADPETVRTAEA
-386 MTQKLNDGEMLTTA
+386 MVQKLNGGEMLTTA
-400 EAETLAGALEASTSV
+400 EAETLAGALEASTNA
-415 EEAAETVQ
+415 EEAAEVVR
-423 QGEVTPNEEKP
+423 QGEVTPNEKKP
-434 LTPVEAVTRVAK
+434 LTPVEAVARVAQ
-446 GKVSNESEQLNI
+446 GKAGNESEQLNI
-458 DNTGEQLEALQ
+458 DNTDEQLEALP
-469 NRDEVLAQQQSNL
+469 NSDELLAQQQSNL

-509 KGDNAVHDISAEAM
+509 KGDNALHNISDAAQR
-523 ANLARQQH
+523 NLAEQQG
-531 RAPQDVPK
+531 RAPQEMPK
-539 YDKDGRLTRAGVEAI
+539 VDLNGMLTSKTANTVQ
-554 INSGFTDNAFAQ
+554 NSGVTPQDMSDAILNDAANSRFSYYAYSDEEALTKAKDEIDAEGWDDVLTKYQADVARGIVSKDMTVKGIVLYNNAVSS
-566 RMLEETFEGAASYSQ
+566 GDYV
-581 FSDKTALRKAK
+581 TALNILDGMVKTSRDAAQAMQAVNILNKLSPETRLYCICRGIDGIKRQVQKKYGKKAP
-592 ADIKKQGYAEAVAKY
+592 DIEIDEALLTDYVQKMRNGDTEAAEAVW
-607 LSDSFN
+607 
-613 GKVSKQSTVTGLV
+613 
-626 LLDNAIAAK
+626 
-635 DYELAVKL
+635 E
-643 AVAVAED
+643 
-650 GTNSAQALQA
+650 
-660 RRLLNK
+660 
-666 MTPSGKLYAVT
+666 
-677 QVADRIAA
+677 
-685 AQRKRIG
+685 
-692 EAKIDREAGKIE
+692 KI
-704 NATEEVKQTVAEN
+704 
-717 FKARAQRRSNKTIEG
+717 
-732 NQAGE
+732 
-737 PFWFEYETEVGKA
+737 
-750 IADAVKKR
+750 
-758 ITPRPKKQQPF
+758 
-769 MRTVIRNLTAFA
+769 
-781 NQLTPKAVVNP
+781 
-792 KMTATER
+792 
-799 IADYLAN
+799 
-806 KEFYDNAWANAQ
+806 
-818 EELMQRYEGDEEML
+818 
-832 DALDEFTSSLTTMT
+832 
-846 TPTGTQTMIKALA
+846 
-859 ESAFDQ
+859 
-865 YLDAKTLAIQNSLN
+865 
-879 IDGAANAIA
+879 
-888 QRLVSEIERISGIKV
+888 
-903 DEETALSIRL
+903 
-913 AADDYVQDA
+913 
-922 IAEADPNSLV
+922 
-932 SAQIKDVLRN
+932 
-942 LDVKLA
+942 
-948 EVATSSRVDKAAV
+948 
-961 GTAVIDTLTKRW
+961 
-973 GFSEADALNVA
+973 
-984 EVVQSQFTDMVTETM
+984 
-999 ERKLKQI
+999 
-1006 YGEKK
+1006 
-1011 EREVKSMT
+1011 
-1019 QLFAESVN
+1019 
-1027 LGAFDS
+1027 
-1033 GEYAQK
+1033 
-1039 AAERFFGADIQ
+1039 
-1050 IDPELAREYVEA
+1050 
-1062 LEDGTDEDIADALK
+1062 
-1076 ALQQNIA
+1076 QQNIA
-1083 GQIPVSWVDKLNA
+1083 DQIPASWIDKLNA

-1118 FAIPVMVKNVFSTGI
+1118 FAIPVMVKNVVATGI
-1133 EAGVDKL
+1133 EAGVDKF
-1140 SKNGIQRTKA
+1140 SKNGTQRTKA
-1150 VINPAAKQDRALLA
+1150 LLNPLTNEQDRALFA
-1164 TAWLDYA
+1164 TAMADYA

-1197 QFKPLEAVRKFNSK
+1197 QFKPLEAARKFNSK
-1211 ALDKEDAWFAQPHY
+1211 ALDKEDVWFAQPHY

-1247 ISEAAMNEA
+1247 MSETAMNEA

-1264 QKATFRDINTFSEMV
+1264 QKATFRDINAISKMV
-1279 SKIGKSDNKVVNAAA
+1279 SKLGKSDNKVVNAAV

-1316 IGLVKGLVDIR
+1316 IGLAKGLLDIR

-1341 AEVIDELAAGLT
+1341 ADVIDELAAGLT
-1353 GTGLVALGALLVRSG
+1353 GTGLVALGALLAKSEL
-1368 VLTGGGGDDDKENK
+1368 LTGGGGDDDKENK
-1382 FQSMQGRQNYAL
+1382 FQSLQGKQNYAL

-1409 EVLPVFVG
+1409 EVLPMFVG
-1417 AELYNSLSGN
+1417 VELYNSMSGN

-1458 DNAAYA
+1458 DNVAYA
-1464 KKGKGIYKIIA
+1464 KEGKGIYKIIA

-1482 SQFVPTIFGQV
+1482 SQFVPTVLGQV
-1493 ERTTE
+1493 ERTAETE
-1498 TKRQQTFIDRS
+1498 RQQTFIDRS

-1518 SFWARLNDKNPF
+1518 SFWARLNDKNPL

-1576 LQRLYELGNTSVYP
+1576 LERLYKLGKTSVYP
-1590 TKPGT
+1590 TKPDT
-1595 DVKIN
+1595 DVKIK
-1600 GEYLS
+1600 GKYLS

-1618 ESLENVRELINSS
+1618 VSLETVRELINSS

-1646 AVYDYADDIAK
+1646 AAYDYADDIAK
-1657 QYVRR
+1657 QYVRPR
-1662 GAKISSWVEK
+1662 AEIPSWVEK

-1683 TDTIIMRTADTDGN
+1683 ADATIMGSEDADGN
-1697 GNFSNAEKVRG
+1697 DRYSNAEKVRG
-1708 LIDGGYS
+1708 FMNGGYS
-1715 GEELVEKVREYMT
+1715 GGKLVEKVREYMT
-1728 TENGNCRLGDML
+1728 TDNGNCKFGDML

-1752 TLNVYEFYNNA
+1752 TLNVYEFYNKA

-1782 QYINSLSSLTAEQKD
+1782 QYIDSLNSLTAEQKD

>member
-1 MTIEDIIKANG
+1 MGSLIDAYNKGKKSSTSPKTNNSTKYNNASQNISTSAAAQTSKGSSLLDAYNRGKNMGTAAS
-12 GMVAKRSDEST
+12 MPKTTTTTAKRD
-23 DANAKSTSR
+23 D
-32 ISEIIA
+32 
-38 ANKETADK
+38 
-46 QLTASNAP
+46 
-54 KAHGGA
+54 GA
-60 TDKFGVDT
+60 
-68 KGGDG
+68 
-73 TVKIHALGAGETKP
+73 VKIHALGAGETKP

-118 AAARA
+118 AAAKA

-143 GEKAIAK
+143 GEKATAK

-172 DYEEADKL
+172 DYEKADKL
-180 SAMSEKNVAEAKDG
+180 SAMSEKNVAEAKEG

-224 GTASM
+224 GAASM
-229 IARVA
+229 VARVA

-247 IGQQSLSAIKSGGI
+247 IGQQSLAAIKSGSI
-261 AWLTE
+261 SWLTE

-281 DDAVEAIVRRIG
+281 DDIVEAVVKKIG

-346 LGFALGGLGTGVQ
+346 LGFALGGLGAGTQ
-359 ILNAQKVLAKTVAE
+359 ILNGNYRIKNEIQQRANAQKVLAKTVAE
-373 NAADPEMVKTAEA
+373 NAADPETARTAEA
-386 MTQKLNDGEMLTTA
+386 MVQKLNGGEMLTTA
-400 EAETLAGALEASTSV
+400 EAETLAGALEASTNA
-415 EEAAETVQ
+415 EETAETVQ

-434 LTPVEAVTRVAK
+434 LTPVEAVTRVAQ
-446 GKVSNESEQLNI
+446 GKVGNESEQLNI
-458 DNTGEQLEALQ
+458 DNTDEQLEAPP

-490 AEFTGEMSPAEKW
+490 AEFTGEMSPAEQW

-509 KGDNAVHDISAEAM
+509 KGDNALHNISDAAQR
-523 ANLARQQH
+523 NLAEQQG
-531 RAPQDVPK
+531 RAPQEMPK
-539 YDKDGRLTRAGVEAI
+539 VDLNGMLTSKTANTAQ
-554 INSGFTDNAFAQ
+554 NSGVTTQEMSDAILNDAANSRFSYYAYSDEEALTKAKDEIDAEGWDNALTKYQADVA
-566 RMLEETFEGAASYSQ
+566 RGIVSKDMTVKGIVLYNNAVSNGDYV
-581 FSDKTALRKAK
+581 TALNILDGMVKTSRDAAQAMQAVNILNKLSPETRLYCICRGIDGIKRQVQKKYGKKAP
-592 ADIKKQGYAEAVAKY
+592 DIEIDEALLTDYVQKMRNGDTEAAEAVW
-607 LSDSFN
+607 
-613 GKVSKQSTVTGLV
+613 
-626 LLDNAIAAK
+626 
-635 DYELAVKL
+635 
-643 AVAVAED
+643 
-650 GTNSAQALQA
+650 
-660 RRLLNK
+660 
-666 MTPSGKLYAVT
+666 
-677 QVADRIAA
+677 
-685 AQRKRIG
+685 
-692 EAKIDREAGKIE
+692 E
-704 NATEEVKQTVAEN
+704 N
-717 FKARAQRRSNKTIEG
+717 I
-732 NQAGE
+732 
-737 PFWFEYETEVGKA
+737 
-750 IADAVKKR
+750 
-758 ITPRPKKQQPF
+758 
-769 MRTVIRNLTAFA
+769 
-781 NQLTPKAVVNP
+781 
-792 KMTATER
+792 
-799 IADYLAN
+799 
-806 KEFYDNAWANAQ
+806 
-818 EELMQRYEGDEEML
+818 
-832 DALDEFTSSLTTMT
+832 
-846 TPTGTQTMIKALA
+846 
-859 ESAFDQ
+859 
-865 YLDAKTLAIQNSLN
+865 
-879 IDGAANAIA
+879 
-888 QRLVSEIERISGIKV
+888 
-903 DEETALSIRL
+903 
-913 AADDYVQDA
+913 
-922 IAEADPNSLV
+922 
-932 SAQIKDVLRN
+932 
-942 LDVKLA
+942 
-948 EVATSSRVDKAAV
+948 
-961 GTAVIDTLTKRW
+961 
-973 GFSEADALNVA
+973 
-984 EVVQSQFTDMVTETM
+984 
-999 ERKLKQI
+999 
-1006 YGEKK
+1006 
-1011 EREVKSMT
+1011 
-1019 QLFAESVN
+1019 
-1027 LGAFDS
+1027 
-1033 GEYAQK
+1033 
-1039 AAERFFGADIQ
+1039 
-1050 IDPELAREYVEA
+1050 
-1062 LEDGTDEDIADALK
+1062 
-1076 ALQQNIA
+1076 QQNIA
-1083 GQIPVSWVDKLNA
+1083 DQIPVSWIDKLNA

-1118 FAIPVMVKNVFSTGI
+1118 FAIPVMVKNVVATGI
-1133 EAGVDKL
+1133 EAGVDKF
-1140 SKNGIQRTKA
+1140 SKNGTQRTKA
-1150 VINPAAKQDRALLA
+1150 LLNPLTNEQDRALFA
-1164 TAWLDYA
+1164 TAMADYA

-1197 QFKPLEAVRKFNSK
+1197 RFKPLEAARKFNSK
-1211 ALDKEDAWFAQPHY
+1211 ALDKEDVWFAQPHY

-1247 ISEAAMNEA
+1247 ISEEILSQA

-1264 QKATFRDINTFSEMV
+1264 QKATFRDINAFSKMV

-1368 VLTGGGGDDDKENK
+1368 ALTGGGGDDDKENK

-1409 EVLPVFVG
+1409 EVLPMFVG
-1417 AELYNSLSGN
+1417 VELYNSMSGN
-1427 GNSWENILAAISTI
+1427 GNSWESILAAISTI

-1458 DNAAYA
+1458 DNVAYA
-1464 KKGKGIYKIIA
+1464 KEGKGIYKIIA

-1482 SQFVPTIFGQV
+1482 SQFVPTVLGQV
-1493 ERTTE
+1493 ERTAETE
-1498 TKRQQTFIDRS
+1498 RQQTFIDRS
-1509 DGAPSSAVQ
+1509 ENAPSSAVQ

-1561 PAYVKEASGTPIDSE
+1561 PAYVKEASGTPIDGE
-1576 LQRLYELGNTSVYP
+1576 LERLYKLGNTSVYP

-1646 AVYDYADDIAK
+1646 AAYDYADDIAK

-1683 TDTIIMRTADTDGN
+1683 ADTIIMRSADTDGN
-1697 GNFSNAEKVRG
+1697 DRYSNAEKVRG
-1708 LIDGGYS
+1708 FMNGGYS
-1715 GEELVEKVREYMT
+1715 GGELVEKVREYMT
-1728 TENGNCRLGDML
+1728 TDNGNCKFGDML

-1752 TLNVYEFYNNA
+1752 TLNVYEFYNKA

-1768 SGNTVSGLKKERVQ
+1768 SGNTVPGLKKERVQ
-1782 QYINSLSSLTAEQKD
+1782 QYINSLNSLTAEQKD

>member
-12 GMVAKRSDEST
+12 GTVSKQSGESADT
-23 DANAKSTSR
+23 GTKSTSR

-38 ANKETADK
+38 ANKEAADK
-46 QLTASNAP
+46 QLAVRNVP
-54 KAHGGA
+54 KMHGGA
-60 TDKFGVDT
+60 SGKSGVDA
-68 KGGDG
+68 KRDDG
-73 TVKIHALGAGETKP
+73 AVKIHALGAGETKP

-97 AGVQGTMSNFT
+97 AGVQSTMSNFT

-150 TEKQQKQK
+150 TEEQQKQK

-180 SAMSEKNVAEAKDG
+180 SAMSEKNVAEAKEG

-234 GGAAQQARLEGKD
+234 GAGAQQARLEGKD

-281 DDAVEAIVRRIG
+281 DDVVEAVVRKIG

-346 LGFALGGLGTGVQ
+346 LGFALGGLGAGTQ
-359 ILNAQKVLAKTVAE
+359 ILNGNYRIKNEIQQRVNAQKVLAKTVAE
-373 NAADPEMVKTAEA
+373 STADPETVKTAEA
-386 MTQKLNDGEMLTTA
+386 MMQKLNDDEMLTTA

-415 EEAAETVQ
+415 EETAETVQ
-423 QGEVTPNEEKP
+423 QGEVAPNEEKP
-434 LTPVEAVTRVAK
+434 LTPVEAVVRAAK
-446 GKVSNESEQLNI
+446 GEAGATQENTAADPIIAQEATTAIEQAQEVPAQKSDYVPKAIKNAPKYQNANPYTGNAAIANKLPSKIATILKRAKQVVVSRAKINGAEVNFVTDGRLVYFVDDNVAEQAISSYGNTPSPNLSRIVEGFANAKDTTLLSEAPVVIKPDDSKIQIAVFKIDGNYSAYDVKFLKALDGGRLYIAKGEKWDTLIATDKDGNI
-458 DNTGEQLEALQ
+458 SGFALPI
-469 NRDEVLAQQQSNL
+469 RMTDELIVKADVAFSDREQSNL

-490 AEFTGEMSPAEKW
+490 AEFTGEMTPAEKW

-509 KGDNAVHDISAEAM
+509 KGDNALHNISDATQR
-523 ANLARQQH
+523 NLAEQQG
-531 RAPQDVPK
+531 RAPQEMPK
-539 YDKDGRLTRAGVEAI
+539 VDLNGMLTSKTANTAQ
-554 INSGFTDNAFAQ
+554 NSGVTTQEMSDAILNDAANSRFSYYAYSDEEALTKAKDEIDAEGWDNALTKYQADVA
-566 RMLEETFEGAASYSQ
+566 RGIVSKDMTVKGIVLYNNAVSSGDYV
-581 FSDKTALRKAK
+581 TALNILDGMVKTSRDAAQAMQAVNILNKLSPETRLYCICRGIDGIKRQVQKKYGKKAP
-592 ADIKKQGYAEAVAKY
+592 DIEIDEALLTDYVQKMRNGDTEAAEAVW
-607 LSDSFN
+607 
-613 GKVSKQSTVTGLV
+613 
-626 LLDNAIAAK
+626 
-635 DYELAVKL
+635 
-643 AVAVAED
+643 
-650 GTNSAQALQA
+650 
-660 RRLLNK
+660 
-666 MTPSGKLYAVT
+666 
-677 QVADRIAA
+677 
-685 AQRKRIG
+685 
-692 EAKIDREAGKIE
+692 E
-704 NATEEVKQTVAEN
+704 N
-717 FKARAQRRSNKTIEG
+717 I
-732 NQAGE
+732 
-737 PFWFEYETEVGKA
+737 
-750 IADAVKKR
+750 
-758 ITPRPKKQQPF
+758 
-769 MRTVIRNLTAFA
+769 
-781 NQLTPKAVVNP
+781 
-792 KMTATER
+792 
-799 IADYLAN
+799 
-806 KEFYDNAWANAQ
+806 
-818 EELMQRYEGDEEML
+818 
-832 DALDEFTSSLTTMT
+832 
-846 TPTGTQTMIKALA
+846 
-859 ESAFDQ
+859 
-865 YLDAKTLAIQNSLN
+865 
-879 IDGAANAIA
+879 
-888 QRLVSEIERISGIKV
+888 
-903 DEETALSIRL
+903 
-913 AADDYVQDA
+913 
-922 IAEADPNSLV
+922 
-932 SAQIKDVLRN
+932 
-942 LDVKLA
+942 
-948 EVATSSRVDKAAV
+948 
-961 GTAVIDTLTKRW
+961 
-973 GFSEADALNVA
+973 
-984 EVVQSQFTDMVTETM
+984 
-999 ERKLKQI
+999 
-1006 YGEKK
+1006 
-1011 EREVKSMT
+1011 
-1019 QLFAESVN
+1019 
-1027 LGAFDS
+1027 
-1033 GEYAQK
+1033 
-1039 AAERFFGADIQ
+1039 
-1050 IDPELAREYVEA
+1050 
-1062 LEDGTDEDIADALK
+1062 
-1076 ALQQNIA
+1076 QQNIA
-1083 GQIPVSWVDKLNA
+1083 DQIPASWVDKLNA

-1118 FAIPVMVKNVFSTGI
+1118 FAIPVMVKNVVSTGI

-1150 VINPAAKQDRALLA
+1150 VLNPLTNKQDRALYA
-1164 TAWLDYA
+1164 TAMADYA

-1211 ALDKEDAWFAQPHY
+1211 ALDKEDVWFAQPHY

-1247 ISEAAMNEA
+1247 MSGTAMNEA
-1256 RNYAVKEA
+1256 RNYAIKEA
-1264 QKATFRDINTFSEMV
+1264 QKATFRDINPFSEMI
-1279 SKIGKSDNKVVNAAA
+1279 SNLGKSKSKVVNAAT
-1294 SAVLPFKKTP
+1294 SAILPFKKTP

-1316 IGLVKGLVDIR
+1316 IGLMKGLVDIR

-1368 VLTGGGGDDDKENK
+1368 ALTGGGGDDDKENK
-1382 FQSMQGRQNYAL
+1382 FQSLQGRQNYAL

-1417 AELYNSLSGN
+1417 AELYNSMSGN

-1458 DNAAYA
+1458 DNVAYA
-1464 KKGKGIYKIIA
+1464 KEGKGIYKIIA

-1482 SQFVPTIFGQV
+1482 SQFVPTVLGQV
-1493 ERTTE
+1493 ERTIETE
-1498 TKRQQTFIDRS
+1498 RQQTFIDRS
-1509 DGAPSSAVQ
+1509 ENAPSSAVQ

-1576 LQRLYELGNTSVYP
+1576 LQRLYGLGKTSVYP

-1618 ESLENVRELINSS
+1618 VSLETVRELINSS

-1646 AVYDYADDIAK
+1646 AAYDYADDIAK
-1657 QYVRR
+1657 RSVRPK
-1662 GAKISSWVEK
+1662 AEIPSWVEK
-1672 ATASGNPSQYI
+1672 ATASGNPSQYMA
-1683 TDTIIMRTADTDGN
+1683 DTIIMRSADADGN
-1697 GNFSNAEKVRG
+1697 DRYSNAEKVRG
-1708 LIDGGYS
+1708 FMNGGYS
-1715 GEELVEKVREYMT
+1715 GGELVEKVREYMT
-1728 TENGNCRLGDML
+1728 TDNGNCRLGDML
-1740 ERAQSVKVPDTV
+1740 EKAQSVKVPDTV
-1752 TLNVYEFYNNA
+1752 TLNVYEFYNNT

-1768 SGNTVSGLKKERVQ
+1768 SGNTVPGLKKERVQ
-1782 QYINSLSSLTAEQKD
+1782 QYINSLNSLTAEQKSM
-1797 ALYYSL
+1797 LYYSL

>member
-12 GMVAKRSDEST
+12 GTVAKQSSESADT
-23 DANAKSTSR
+23 GTKSTSR

-38 ANKETADK
+38 ANKEAADK
-46 QLTASNAP
+46 QLAVRNAS
-54 KAHGGA
+54 KAHGGVSG
-60 TDKFGVDT
+60 KFGVDA
-68 KGGDG
+68 KGDDG

-118 AAARA
+118 AAAKA

-143 GEKAIAK
+143 GEKATAK

-172 DYEEADKL
+172 DYEKADKL
-180 SAMSEKNVAEAKDG
+180 SAMSEKNVAEAKEG

-229 IARVA
+229 VARVA

-247 IGQQSLSAIKSGGI
+247 IGQQSLAAIKSGSI
-261 AWLTE
+261 SWLTE

-281 DDAVEAIVRRIG
+281 DDVVEAVVKKIG

-346 LGFALGGLGTGVQ
+346 LGFALGGLGAGTQ
-359 ILNAQKVLAKTVAE
+359 MLNAQKVLAKTVAE
-373 NAADPEMVKTAEA
+373 NAADPETVRAAEA
-386 MTQKLNDGEMLTTA
+386 MAQKLNGGEMLTTA
-400 EAETLAGALEASTSV
+400 EVETLAGALETATSV
-415 EEAAETVQ
+415 EETAETVQ

-434 LTPVEAVTRVAK
+434 LTPVEAITRVAQ
-446 GKVSNESEQLNI
+446 GKAGNESEQLNI
-458 DNTGEQLEALQ
+458 DNTDEQLEALP
-469 NRDEVLAQQQSNL
+469 NSDELLAQQQSNL

-509 KGDNAVHDISAEAM
+509 KGDNALHNISDAAQR
-523 ANLARQQH
+523 NLAEQQG
-531 RAPQDVPK
+531 RAPQEMPK
-539 YDKDGRLTRAGVEAI
+539 VDLNGMLTSKTANTAQ
-554 INSGFTDNAFAQ
+554 NSGVTTQEMSDAILNDAANSRFSYYAYSD
-566 RMLEETFEGAASYSQ
+566 EE
-581 FSDKTALRKAK
+581 ALTKAK
-592 ADIKKQGYAEAVAKY
+592 DEIDAEGW
-607 LSDSFN
+607 D
-613 GKVSKQSTVTGLV
+613 
-626 LLDNAIAAK
+626 
-635 DYELAVKL
+635 
-643 AVAVAED
+643 
-650 GTNSAQALQA
+650 
-660 RRLLNK
+660 
-666 MTPSGKLYAVT
+666 
-677 QVADRIAA
+677 
-685 AQRKRIG
+685 
-692 EAKIDREAGKIE
+692 
-704 NATEEVKQTVAEN
+704 
-717 FKARAQRRSNKTIEG
+717 
-732 NQAGE
+732 
-737 PFWFEYETEVGKA
+737 
-750 IADAVKKR
+750 
-758 ITPRPKKQQPF
+758 
-769 MRTVIRNLTAFA
+769 
-781 NQLTPKAVVNP
+781 
-792 KMTATER
+792 
-799 IADYLAN
+799 
-806 KEFYDNAWANAQ
+806 
-818 EELMQRYEGDEEML
+818 
-832 DALDEFTSSLTTMT
+832 
-846 TPTGTQTMIKALA
+846 
-859 ESAFDQ
+859 
-865 YLDAKTLAIQNSLN
+865 
-879 IDGAANAIA
+879 
-888 QRLVSEIERISGIKV
+888 
-903 DEETALSIRL
+903 
-913 AADDYVQDA
+913 
-922 IAEADPNSLV
+922 
-932 SAQIKDVLRN
+932 
-942 LDVKLA
+942 
-948 EVATSSRVDKAAV
+948 
-961 GTAVIDTLTKRW
+961 DTLTKYQ
-973 GFSEADALNVA
+973 ADVARGIVSKDMTVKGIVLYNNAVSNGDYVTALNILDGMVKTSRDA
-984 EVVQSQFTDMVTETM
+984 AQAMQAVNILNKLSPETRLYCICRGIDGIKRQVQKKYGKKAPDIEIDEALLTDYVQKMRNGDTE
-999 ERKLKQI
+999 
-1006 YGEKK
+1006 
-1011 EREVKSMT
+1011 
-1019 QLFAESVN
+1019 
-1027 LGAFDS
+1027 
-1033 GEYAQK
+1033 
-1039 AAERFFGADIQ
+1039 AAEAVWENI
-1050 IDPELAREYVEA
+1050 
-1062 LEDGTDEDIADALK
+1062 
-1076 ALQQNIA
+1076 QQNIA
-1083 GQIPVSWVDKLNA
+1083 DQIPVSWIDKLNA

-1118 FAIPVMVKNVFSTGI
+1118 FAIPVMAKNVVSTGI

-1150 VINPAAKQDRALLA
+1150 VLNPLTNKQDRALLA
-1164 TAWLDYA
+1164 IAMADYA

-1197 QFKPLEAVRKFNSK
+1197 QFKPLEAARKFNSK
-1211 ALDKEDAWFAQPHY
+1211 ALDTEDVWFAQPHY

-1247 ISEAAMNEA
+1247 MSESAMLEA
-1256 RNYAVKEA
+1256 RNYAIKEA
-1264 QKATFRDINTFSEMV
+1264 QKATFRDINPFSEMI
-1279 SKIGKSDNKVVNAAA
+1279 SNLGKSKSKVVNAAT
-1294 SAVLPFKKTP
+1294 SAILPFKKTP

-1316 IGLVKGLVDIR
+1316 IGLVKGLADIR

-1353 GTGLVALGALLVRSG
+1353 GTGLVALGALLSG
-1368 VLTGGGGDDDKENK
+1368 FGALTGGGSDDDKENK
-1382 FQSMQGRQNYAL
+1382 FQSLQGKQNYAL

-1417 AELYNSLSGN
+1417 VELYNSLSGN
-1427 GNSWENILAAISTI
+1427 GSSWENILAAIATI

-1448 SLLQSVNDLI
+1448 SLLQGVNDLI

-1475 GMATSLL
+1475 GTATSLL
-1482 SQFVPTIFGQV
+1482 SQFVPTVLGQV
-1493 ERTTE
+1493 ERTAETE
-1498 TKRQQTFIDRS
+1498 RQQTFIDRS

-1518 SFWARLNDKNPF
+1518 SFWARLNDKNPL

-1576 LQRLYELGNTSVYP
+1576 LERLYKLGKTSVYP
-1590 TKPGT
+1590 TKPDT
-1595 DVKIN
+1595 DVKIK
-1600 GEYLS
+1600 GKYLS

-1618 ESLENVRELINSS
+1618 VSLETVRELINSS

-1646 AVYDYADDIAK
+1646 AAYDYADDIAK
-1657 QYVRR
+1657 QYVRPR
-1662 GAKISSWVEK
+1662 AEIPSWVEK

-1683 TDTIIMRTADTDGN
+1683 ADATIMRSADADGN
-1697 GNFSNAEKVRG
+1697 DRYSNAEKVRG
-1708 LIDGGYS
+1708 FMNGGYS
-1715 GEELVEKVREYMT
+1715 GGELVEKVREYMT
-1728 TENGNCRLGDML
+1728 TDNGNCKFGDML

-1782 QYINSLSSLTAEQKD
+1782 QYIDSLNSLTAEQKD

>member
-12 GMVAKRSDEST
+12 GTVAQKSGESADT
-23 DANAKSTSR
+23 GTKSTSR

-38 ANKETADK
+38 ANKEAADK
-46 QLTASNAP
+46 QLAVRNAP
-54 KAHGGA
+54 KAHIGA
-60 TDKFGVDT
+60 SDKSGVDA
-68 KGGDG
+68 KRDDG
-73 TVKIHALGAGETKP
+73 AVKIHALGAGETKP

-97 AGVQGTMSNFT
+97 AGVQGTMSNFA

-118 AAARA
+118 AAAKA

-143 GEKAIAK
+143 GEKATAK

-158 YAENHAK
+158 YTENHAK

-172 DYEEADKL
+172 DYEKADKL
-180 SAMSEKNVAEAKDG
+180 SAMSEKNVAEAKEG

-229 IARVA
+229 VARVA

-281 DDAVEAIVRRIG
+281 DDVVEAVVRKIG

-316 TEDLLNAAADRA
+316 TEDLLNSAADRA

-346 LGFALGGLGTGVQ
+346 LGFALGGLGSGVQ

-373 NAADPEMVKTAEA
+373 NAADPETAKTAEA
-386 MTQKLNDGEMLTTA
+386 MAQKLKDGEMLTTA
-400 EAETLAGALEASTSV
+400 EVETLAGALEASTSV
-415 EEAAETVQ
+415 EETAETVQ
-423 QGEVTPNEEKP
+423 QGEVAPNEKKP
-434 LTPVEAVTRVAK
+434 LTPVEAIARVAQ
-446 GKVSNESEQLNI
+446 GKVGNENEQLNI
-458 DNTGEQLEALQ
+458 DNTDEQLEALP
-469 NRDEVLAQQQSNL
+469 NSDELLAQQQSNL

-490 AEFTGEMSPAEKW
+490 AEFTGEMTPAEKW

-509 KGDNAVHDISAEAM
+509 KGDNALHNISDAAQR
-523 ANLARQQH
+523 NLAEQQG
-531 RAPQDVPK
+531 RAPQEMPK
-539 YDKDGRLTRAGVEAI
+539 VDLNGMLTSKTANTAQ
-554 INSGFTDNAFAQ
+554 NSGVTTQEMSDAILNDAANSRFSYYAYSD
-566 RMLEETFEGAASYSQ
+566 EE
-581 FSDKTALRKAK
+581 ALTKAK
-592 ADIKKQGYAEAVAKY
+592 DEIDAEGWDDALTKYQADVARGIVSKDMTVKGIVLYNNAVSNGDYVIALNILDGIVKTVRDAAQATQAVNILNKLSPETRLYCICRGIDGIKRQVQKKYGKKAPDIEIDEALLTDYVQKMRNGDTEAAEAVW
-607 LSDSFN
+607 
-613 GKVSKQSTVTGLV
+613 T
-626 LLDNAIAAK
+626 
-635 DYELAVKL
+635 
-643 AVAVAED
+643 
-650 GTNSAQALQA
+650 
-660 RRLLNK
+660 
-666 MTPSGKLYAVT
+666 
-677 QVADRIAA
+677 
-685 AQRKRIG
+685 
-692 EAKIDREAGKIE
+692 KI
-704 NATEEVKQTVAEN
+704 
-717 FKARAQRRSNKTIEG
+717 
-732 NQAGE
+732 
-737 PFWFEYETEVGKA
+737 
-750 IADAVKKR
+750 
-758 ITPRPKKQQPF
+758 
-769 MRTVIRNLTAFA
+769 
-781 NQLTPKAVVNP
+781 
-792 KMTATER
+792 
-799 IADYLAN
+799 
-806 KEFYDNAWANAQ
+806 
-818 EELMQRYEGDEEML
+818 
-832 DALDEFTSSLTTMT
+832 
-846 TPTGTQTMIKALA
+846 
-859 ESAFDQ
+859 
-865 YLDAKTLAIQNSLN
+865 
-879 IDGAANAIA
+879 
-888 QRLVSEIERISGIKV
+888 
-903 DEETALSIRL
+903 
-913 AADDYVQDA
+913 
-922 IAEADPNSLV
+922 
-932 SAQIKDVLRN
+932 
-942 LDVKLA
+942 
-948 EVATSSRVDKAAV
+948 
-961 GTAVIDTLTKRW
+961 
-973 GFSEADALNVA
+973 
-984 EVVQSQFTDMVTETM
+984 
-999 ERKLKQI
+999 
-1006 YGEKK
+1006 
-1011 EREVKSMT
+1011 
-1019 QLFAESVN
+1019 
-1027 LGAFDS
+1027 
-1033 GEYAQK
+1033 
-1039 AAERFFGADIQ
+1039 
-1050 IDPELAREYVEA
+1050 
-1062 LEDGTDEDIADALK
+1062 
-1076 ALQQNIA
+1076 QQNIA
-1083 GQIPVSWVDKLNA
+1083 DQIPASWVDKLNA

-1107 THIRNTFGNAF
+1107 THIRNTFGNLF
-1118 FAIPVMVKNVFSTGI
+1118 FAIPVMVKNVVAAGI

-1164 TAWLDYA
+1164 TAWFDYA

-1184 DIFSGVSDKQTIF
+1184 DVFSGVSDKQTIF
-1197 QFKPLEAVRKFNSK
+1197 RFKSLEAARKLNSK
-1211 ALDKEDAWFAQPHY
+1211 ALDKEDVWFAQPHY

-1247 ISEAAMNEA
+1247 MSESAMLEA
-1256 RNYAVKEA
+1256 RNYAILEA
-1264 QKATFRDINTFSEMV
+1264 QKATFRDITPFSEMI
-1279 SKIGKSDNKVVNAAA
+1279 SNLGKSKSKVVNAAV

-1304 ANILVRGVEYSP
+1304 ANIFVRGVEYSP
-1316 IGLVKGLVDIR
+1316 IGLVKGLIDIR

-1368 VLTGGGGDDDKENK
+1368 ALTGGGGDDDKENK
-1382 FQSMQGRQNYAL
+1382 FQSLQGKQNYAL

-1417 AELYNSLSGN
+1417 VELYNSMSGN
-1427 GNSWENILAAISTI
+1427 GNSWENILAAIATI

-1458 DNAAYA
+1458 DNVAYA

-1475 GMATSLL
+1475 GMATSSL
-1482 SQFVPTIFGQV
+1482 SQFVPTVLGQA
-1493 ERTTE
+1493 ERTIETE
-1498 TKRQQTFIDRS
+1498 RQQTFIDRS
-1509 DGAPSSAVQ
+1509 ENAPSSAVQ

-1561 PAYVKEASGTPIDSE
+1561 PAYVKESSGTPIDSE
-1576 LQRLYELGNTSVYP
+1576 LERLYKLGKTSVYP
-1590 TKPGT
+1590 TKPDT
-1595 DVKIN
+1595 DVKIK
-1600 GEYLS
+1600 GKYLS

-1618 ESLENVRELINSS
+1618 VSLETVRELINSS

-1646 AVYDYADDIAK
+1646 AAYDYADDIAK
-1657 QYVRR
+1657 RYVNPR
-1662 GAKISSWVEK
+1662 AEIPSWVEN

-1683 TDTIIMRTADTDGN
+1683 ADTTIMRSADADGN
-1697 GNFSNAEKVRG
+1697 DRYSNAEKVRG
-1708 LIDGGYS
+1708 FMNGGYS
-1715 GEELVEKVREYMT
+1715 GGELVEKVREYMT
-1728 TENGNCRLGDML
+1728 TDNGNCKFGDML

-1782 QYINSLSSLTAEQKD
+1782 QYINSLNSLTAEQKD